1 MAVILVGKRLEF
13 WFDWSKA
20 IYSRF
25 FENKFQL
32 SAGYKT
38 TSTPLAPLLNT
49 LNSLTFEFKS
59 CWLWQILLENL
70 PVWSEAGV
78 YSPRLKCS
86 YHYVNIW
93 NHEFEVKY
101 QRLPDFFFLRLAN
114 SSTYFKSKGYT
125 RRGRSQ
131 FLGNVITICSLIS
144 Y

>member
-20 IYSRF
+20 IYLRF
-25 FENKFQL
+25 FETKFQL
-32 SAGYKT
+32 SARYKT
-38 TSTPLAPLLNT
+38 TSTLPTPLLNT

-59 CWLWQILLENL
+59 YWFWQILQENL

-86 YHYVNIW
+86 YHCVNIW

-101 QRLPDFFFLRLAN
+101 QRLPDFFFCALPIVR
-114 SSTYFKSKGYT
+114 
-125 RRGRSQ
+125 
-131 FLGNVITICSLIS
+131 IS
-144 Y
+144 NQKPRHEEAEASF